1 MRPTHKY
8 TSWPL
13 SERRCYKLVV
23 EEQSVIQAMALN
35 HQVLPHSN
43 SCHGLND
50 RLLNLF
56 LVGGALG
63 KDEATHPEN
72 RGNDHSSKPPNNL
85 LWVPME
91 TIKWPVI
98 KKFTV

>member
-1 MRPTHKY
+1 MHTLNATNTQIHKLA
-8 TSWPL
+8 SIRKEVLQVSSDLP
-13 SERRCYKLVV
+13 S
-23 EEQSVIQAMALN
+23 MALN

-43 SCHGLND
+43 GCHGLND

-72 RGNDHSSKPPNNL
+72 DHSSKPPNNL

-91 TIKWPVI
+91 TIKWQVI
-98 KKFTV
+98 KQFIV